1 MRIKL
6 FGALTALLMLGGC
19 NNGTDETL
27 EPVDFAS
34 SSYTVYQGGEVGI
47 GLAVVKETA
56 RDLSIPLTVEGP
68 SGFALS
74 ADVVRIPAGE
84 LSGGITL
91 RDVSLKTGDRIPLGF
106 ESPSGYTAGSRSK
119 TVVTY
124 DPREAVRYSFPDTE
138 VSFTEDME
146 LHVVLTG
153 VRSGAAFA
161 AQEEMLVPYWIS
173 GDGTVN
179 DGSGEIVLKE
189 NGFVVPKGS
198 NIGTGHLIRSHTT
211 DITRPMTARL
221 GVADFADSRYVTR
234 DDAKTFVRI
243 SIPITEKK
251 DKD

>member
-1 MRIKL
+1 MRIKF

-19 NNGTDETL
+19 NKGTDGIL
-27 EPVDFAS
+27 EPVDFVS

-68 SGFALS
+68 SGFTLS
-74 ADVVRIPAGE
+74 ADEITIPAGE
-84 LSGGITL
+84 LSGGVIL
-91 RDVSLKTGDRIPLGF
+91 QDLSLKAGDRITLGF
-106 ESPSGYTAGSRSK
+106 EPPSGYTAGSRSQ
-119 TVVTY
+119 TVVTF
-124 DPREAVRYSFPDTE
+124 DPREAVRYSFPETD
-138 VSFTEDME
+138 VPFSEDME
-146 LHVVLTG
+146 LRVILTG

-179 DGSGEIVLKE
+179 DGSDEIVLKE
-189 NGFVVPKGS
+189 NGFIVPKGS